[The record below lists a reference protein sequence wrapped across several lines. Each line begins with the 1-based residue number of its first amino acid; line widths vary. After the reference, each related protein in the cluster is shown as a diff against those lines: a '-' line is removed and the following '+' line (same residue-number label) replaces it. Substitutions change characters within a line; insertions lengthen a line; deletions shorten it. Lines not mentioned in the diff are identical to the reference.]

1 MAGLEVA
8 GLILGGF
15 ALVVSAMEHASTME
29 KLGRKLTRAH
39 QEHKRDLGRL
49 RDCELNYCLNMRRLL
64 APFELNNTLD
74 SATVELILTDLDSS
88 GWCTQDVDDVLCQRL
103 GECKERYF
111 ANLQEMNQTIVKLG
125 KLSMATDE
133 HFQSYLGKGKK
144 VRRVHSCQSFTET
157 RSRSCSE

>member
-8 GLILGGF
+8 GLVLGGF
-15 ALVVSAMEHASTME
+15 ALVVSAMENASTME
-29 KLGRKLTRAH
+29 KLGRKWTRAH

-49 RDCELNYCLNMRRLL
+49 RDCELNYRLNMRRLL

-74 SATVELILTDLDSS
+74 STTVELMLTDLDSS
-88 GWCTQDVDDVLCQRL
+88 GWCTQDVDDVLCRRL

-144 VRRVHSCQSFTET
+144 VRRVYSCHIPPET
-157 RSRSCSE
+157 G